1 MRLSPPGDENLSS
14 LRRKFRFRGLRH
26 EISHRSIDL
35 ERQILATRGQINSST
50 RVLNF
55 IVRLDERFSFL
66 VLELWFFFTKNS
78 EKNIQFLF
86 VALHCILGLE
96 MGLLKEC
103 EKIVIYEQKGSCLFY
118 EERDDNF
125 VNL

>member
-1 MRLSPPGDENLSS
+1 MKIYLLW
-14 LRRKFRFRGLRH
+14 RKFRFRGPRH

-66 VLELWFFFTKNS
+66 FLELWFFF
-78 EKNIQFLF
+78 
-86 VALHCILGLE
+86 
-96 MGLLKEC
+96 
-103 EKIVIYEQKGSCLFY
+103 Y
-118 EERDDNF
+118 EE
-125 VNL
+125 